1 MKTLKKLN
9 VSYITFSTRK
19 YIYREF
25 NLLTLLLKASNTYN
39 IGDLWKLYKTYLNY
53 VPKFNIQKS

>member
-9 VSYITFSTRK
+9 VSYITFSTR
-19 YIYREF
+19 EF
-25 NLLTLLLKASNTYN
+25 NLLTLLLKASNIYN
-39 IGDLWKLYKTYLNY
+39 IGDLWKLYKIYLNY